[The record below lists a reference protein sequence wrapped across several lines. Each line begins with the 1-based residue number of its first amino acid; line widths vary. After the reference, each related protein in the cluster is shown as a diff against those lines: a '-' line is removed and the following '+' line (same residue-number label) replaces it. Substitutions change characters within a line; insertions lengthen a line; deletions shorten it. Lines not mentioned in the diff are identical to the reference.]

1 MNHSVS
7 NRFDLFAT
15 LNLNLGG
22 SFVISAQI
30 LIINLI
36 LLIMVL

>member
-1 MNHSVS
+1 MNHFVS
-7 NRFDLFAT
+7 NRFDLFAALK
-15 LNLNLGG
+15 LNQGG